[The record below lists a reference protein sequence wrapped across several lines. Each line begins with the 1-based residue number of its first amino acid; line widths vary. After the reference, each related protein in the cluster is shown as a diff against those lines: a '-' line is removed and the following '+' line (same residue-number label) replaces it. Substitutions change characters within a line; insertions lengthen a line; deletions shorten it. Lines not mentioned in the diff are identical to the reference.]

1 MNRPVHF
8 EIHASDPGTL
18 SKFYAGVFGWTVTH
32 VPAFNYWLINT
43 GDNDG
48 PGINGGMMKRMGPK
62 PPGDGPVNA
71 FVISLGVASVD
82 VMLAKALAAGATV
95 ALPKM
100 AIPGVGWQAYIK
112 DPDNNLVGLHQPDAG
127 AK

>member
-8 EIHASDPGTL
+8 EIHATDPATL
-18 SKFYAGVFGWTVTH
+18 SKFYTDVFGWQITH
-32 VPAFNYWLINT
+32 MPQFDYYLINT

-48 PGINGGMMKRMGPK
+48 PGINGGFVKRMGA
-62 PPGDGPVNA
+62 GAAAGAPVNA
-71 FVISLGVASVD
+71 FVCSLGVASVD
-82 VMLAKALAAGATV
+82 DAVAKATAAGAQV

-100 AIPGVGWQAYIK
+100 AIPGIGWQAYIR
-112 DPDNNLVGLHQPDAG
+112 DPDENIVGLHQQDPT

>member
-8 EIHASDPGTL
+8 EIHAADPAKL
-18 SKFYAGVFGWTVTH
+18 SKFYADVFGWQITH
-32 VPAFNYWLINT
+32 MPQFDYYLINT

-48 PGINGGMMKRMGPK
+48 PGINGGFVKRMGPHAAA
-62 PPGDGPVNA
+62 GAAVNA
-71 FVISLGVASVD
+71 FVCSLGVESVD
-82 VMLAKALAAGATV
+82 AALEKALAAGAQV

-100 AIPGVGWQAYIK
+100 AIPGVGFQAYIR
-112 DPDNNLVGLHQPDAG
+112 DPDENIVGLHQRDAN

>member
-8 EIHASDPGTL
+8 EIHATDPAQL
-18 SKFYAGVFGWTVTH
+18 SKFYTDAFGWKVTH
-32 VPAFNYWLINT
+32 VPEFNYWLFET
-43 GDNDG
+43 GEG
-48 PGINGGMMKRMGPK
+48 PGYNGGMMKRMGAA

-71 FVISLGVASVD
+71 FVVSLGVGSVD
-82 VMLAKALAAGATV
+82 GALAKALAAGATV
-95 ALPKM
+95 AVPKM

-112 DPDNNLVGLHQPDAG
+112 DPDNNIVGLHQPDTG